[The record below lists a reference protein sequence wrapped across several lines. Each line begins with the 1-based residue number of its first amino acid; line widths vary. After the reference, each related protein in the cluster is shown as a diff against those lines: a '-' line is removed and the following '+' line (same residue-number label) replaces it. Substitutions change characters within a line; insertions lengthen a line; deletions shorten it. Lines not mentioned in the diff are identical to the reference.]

1 MALIASER
9 GNVDGGSGCS
19 GIVTSAVAF
28 GWIVVLLP
36 PELEV
41 AVKLLLGRCQG
52 LVSWRLCLVSGSL
65 RAGSEES

>member
-41 AVKLLLGRCQG
+41 AVKLLLRG
-52 LVSWRLCLVSGSL
+52 LSKQPR
-65 RAGSEES
+65 